1 MEIMHMNRI
10 AHDIVAIF
18 VSLPHGLTRLDAP
31 TGKPH
36 AEATRVMIP
45 AEIVAIQFS
54 LGVVG
59 PAKLASPDHESVIA
73 PPPTRGDA
81 RRRSGGVEKANCWE
95 HSNWATRSHI
105 HVNLRG

>member
-1 MEIMHMNRI
+1 MHIGEAKAAPLETIGQSLVVDPQQVEESRMEIMHMNRI

-73 PPPTRGDA
+73 PPPIRGDA
-81 RRRSGGVEKANCWE
+81 R
-95 HSNWATRSHI
+95 
-105 HVNLRG
+105 